1 MDKWKDLELEKMKV
15 GGNQKAREFFESQ
28 EDWDDTMTIQQKYNT
43 RAAALY
49 RDKILALSNGK
60 EWDLKKAQSTIGKS
74 NSTSQQHSSTMSQ
87 SRSSGAIANSYQND
101 DGNNGYQD
109 GANLGYQ
116 NVNSTEFRDKK
127 HDFFNRIQMENA
139 QKSDNLPPNQ
149 GGKYAGFGNTR
160 DPPPRSQSTEI
171 FDTTLSSLA
180 SGWSMLSFGA
190 SKVANV
196 AKENALRYGSLA
208 SQKVVEVS
216 NSVSDKVDFVLLF
229 CMILS
234 LLLFIFYNFI
244 KRLKKVVCSKVLVKK
259 FLVWPLRFVCFMI
272 LLSFIVVPRLI
283 LGFIL
288 KLLLI

>member
-28 EDWDDTMTIQQKYNT
+28 EDWDDSMTIQQKYNT

-49 RDKILALSNGK
+49 RDKILALSSGK
-60 EWDLKKAQSTIGKS
+60 EWDLKKAQSTIAKSS
-74 NSTSQQHSSTMSQ
+74 NSSSQQHSSTMSQ

-101 DGNNGYQD
+101 DGNSGYQD

-139 QKSDNLPPNQ
+139 SKSDNLPPNQ

-196 AKENALRYGSLA
+196 AKENAFKYGSLA

-229 CMILS
+229 VWIHYCLLFTIFLYYFCIKVKEGS
-234 LLLFIFYNFI
+234 LLESAGKEVTSLAF
-244 KRLKKVVCSKVLVKK
+244 KVRLSV
-259 FLVWPLRFVCFMI
+259 FMI
-272 LLSFIVVPRLI
+272 LIFFYCSSEIT
-283 LGFIL
+283 
-288 KLLLI
+288 